1 MTCGGEKHLIDG
13 CSEKMNVSEL
23 KVIIETVTKI
33 PSWRQ
38 QLILELDVLAD
49 IMSLGMAG
57 VSDSSKVTLVQK
69 ELDFALEQIGA
80 EYWRSVNNPDLE

>member
-23 KVIIETVTKI
+23 KGRIAQVAEI

-38 QLILELDVLAD
+38 ELILELDVLAD
-49 IMSLGMAG
+49 IMSLGLAG
-57 VSDSSKVTLVQK
+57 VSDSSTVTLVKK
-69 ELDFALEQIGA
+69 EQNFAVEQICA